1 MEKENDRKRGTKLR
15 MTVAFFSAAGFL
27 AVLLFIY
34 VGAAGRFDDT
44 IRCFFYGFRND
55 ILTPAA
61 KAITYLGNW
70 QSIGIICI
78 VLLAVKQLRMTYGVP
93 VSAGAIFVT
102 IINKIIKEAVG
113 RYRPDDILHL
123 TEAGG
128 FSFPSG
134 HSVTSMFVFG
144 TLICLVRIN
153 VKSRAAANILTVI
166 LAVPMICIGLSRIYL
181 GVHYPTDVIAGWLLG
196 ILVMMIVIEIYICIF
211 CRRENHL

>member
-1 MEKENDRKRGTKLR
+1 MKKENDRKRGTKLR
-15 MTVAFFSAAGFL
+15 MSVAFFSAAGFL

-34 VGAAGRFDDT
+34 VGAAVRFDDV
-44 IRCFFYGFRND
+44 IRYFFYDFRND

-70 QSIGIICI
+70 QSIVIICI

-93 VSAGAIFVT
+93 VSAGALFIT

-153 VKSRAAANILTVI
+153 VKSRASANILTVI
-166 LAVPMICIGLSRIYL
+166 LAIPMICIGLSRIYL
-181 GVHYPTDVIAGWLLG
+181 GVHYPTDVIAGWLMG
-196 ILVMMIVIEIYICIF
+196 ILVMMIVIEIYCIF
-211 CRRENHL
+211 YRKENHL